1 MCSIQRTG
9 YYRCAVHVGRK
20 GDAAERGEYV
30 VREGRYRNLLLR
42 SERRAKSEVFVAGG
56 HGNMPTWA
64 QHQPHLFWQAAD
76 QYERSNGSTYREI
89 EAAFP
94 RQLSPA
100 GRLKVVAALIN
111 RIPGKS
117 HAYTWG
123 IHNQIA
129 SDGGEQPHVH
139 LIWSERIQDGIDR
152 PPERFFARAAVEIT
166 CRKTSKKAPV
176 DPTAGGCRKAGHGAP
191 EFLAYIRQTWE
202 ELVNRQLTHEGSQIR
217 VDRRSY
223 TDRRAAATADGDMA
237 LAQSLE
243 VTPGF
248 HLGPKAWAMERRGV
262 VTELGERNRLIWARN
277 ALRQAGTE
285 EYRLSAEQAEAEM
298 LIDMKLAQLNIARR
312 TYMVGRD
319 DPRWD
324 AYELELRRITGSELS
339 VLPSLVES
347 SLQDMDDLF
356 TALADALEAQGF
368 GVEELARRV
377 AVALVEMEPP
387 REEVSGEYHA
397 DDNELG
403 TAFEPS

>member
-1 MCSIQRTG
+1 
-9 YYRCAVHVGRK
+9 
-20 GDAAERGEYV
+20 
-30 VREGRYRNLLLR
+30 
-42 SERRAKSEVFVAGG
+42 
-56 HGNMPTWA
+56 MPTWA
-64 QHQPHLFWQAAD
+64 QHEPHLFWRAAD

-94 RQLSPA
+94 RQLSA
-100 GRLKVVAALIN
+100 EGRLRVVAALID
-111 RIPGKS
+111 RIPGKF

-152 PPERFFARAAVEIT
+152 SPERFFARAAAATT
-166 CRKTSKKAPV
+166 CRETGKKRPVAPA
-176 DPTAGGCRKAGHGAP
+176 AGGCRKAGHGSP

-202 ELVNRQLTHEGSQIR
+202 ELVNRQLTLEGSQIR

-223 TDRRAAATADGDMA
+223 ADRRAAAAADGDMA
-237 LAQSLE
+237 LAQTLE

-248 HLGPKAWAMERRGV
+248 HLGPKASAMERRGV
-262 VTELGERNRLIWARN
+262 ATELGERNRLIRARN
-277 ALRQAGTE
+277 ALRQAGAE
-285 EYRLSAEQAEAEM
+285 EYTLSTEQVETEM

-319 DPRWD
+319 DPRWG
-324 AYELELRRITGSELS
+324 AYERELRRIAGSELS
-339 VLPSLVES
+339 VMPSLVES

-356 TALADALEAQGF
+356 TALADALETQGF
-368 GVEELARRV
+368 GVDELARRV
-377 AVALVEMEPP
+377 TVALDQVEPSLEEIS
-387 REEVSGEYHA
+387 REGG
-397 DDNELG
+397 DDFD

>member
-1 MCSIQRTG
+1 MGSIQHTG
-9 YYRCAVHVGRK
+9 YYRCAVHVYRK

-42 SERRAKSEVFVAGG
+42 PERRAKSEMFVAGG
-56 HGNMPTWA
+56 FGNMPAWA
-64 QHQPHLFWQAAD
+64 QHQPHLFWQADD
-76 QYERSNGSTYREI
+76 QYERTNGSTYREI

-94 RQLSPA
+94 RQLSPE
-100 GRLKVVAALIN
+100 GRQKVVAALIDQ
-111 RIPGKS
+111 IPGKC

-152 PPERFFARAAVEIT
+152 PPERFFARAAAGVT
-166 CRKTSKKAPV
+166 CKKTGNKAPV
-176 DPTAGGCRKAGHGAP
+176 DPAAGGCRKAGHGSP

-202 ELVNRQLTHEGSQIR
+202 ELVNRQLSLEGSQIR

-223 TDRRAAATADGDMA
+223 ADRRVAAAADGDMA

-243 VTPGF
+243 VIPGF
-248 HLGPKAWAMERRGV
+248 HLGPKAWAMERRGM
-262 VTELGERNRLIWARN
+262 VTELGGRNRLIRARN
-277 ALRQAGTE
+277 VLKQVGDE
-285 EYRLSAEQAEAEM
+285 EYALSTEQAKAEM
-298 LIDMKLAQLNIARR
+298 LIDMKLARLSIARR

-319 DPRWD
+319 DPRWG
-324 AYELELRRITGSELS
+324 AYELELRRIVGSGIA
-339 VLPSLVES
+339 LPPDLVES
-347 SLQDMDDLF
+347 SLQDMGDLF

-377 AVALVEMEPP
+377 AVELTKVEPHS
-387 REEVSGEYHA
+387 EENSGEHRP
-397 DDNELG
+397 DGGDFD